1 MLLRSNNSFRIPTVI
16 SGVVMSMLF
25 TVAFYGCSKAKTHL
39 SKTHQTE
46 PQIEYSQLI
55 KTWDVIGEQI
65 PPVIFSPELEALPPK
80 NALVWAGTVSHH
92 LLADE
97 PIDKWFY
104 EITRRRKVETFFVI
118 CPSHYGLST
127 EEWSLDNCCWQTAN
141 GMVYTNEEAEA
152 AIAETL
158 GVRYDPQ
165 VFPPEHGVNALIPY
179 ISKYFPK
186 AKVCVIAVF
195 GEPPLNQ
202 KNAQKLA
209 DALFPFFS
217 DAGKKKNFLLI
228 STDFAHHGDYEGTAY
243 KDTRSREFFNNP
255 SDSTWVFCGCDNRP
269 GIYVLSRFLSP
280 KTKNAVLYHTNS
292 FELSGQD
299 GNDITSYF
307 FSLFYN

>member
-1 MLLRSNNSFRIPTVI
+1 MLLRSDNSFRLPIVI
-16 SGVVMSMLF
+16 SGLIFCLLF
-25 TVAFYGCSKAKTHL
+25 TVVFSGCSK
-39 SKTHQTE
+39 SKTQDSQG
-46 PQIEYSQLI
+46 QII
-55 KTWDVIGEQI
+55 KTWDLLGEKI
-65 PPVIFSPELEALPPK
+65 PPIIFSPRLEELPPEK
-80 NALVWAGTVSHH
+80 SLVWAGTVSHH
-92 LLADE
+92 LLADQ
-97 PIDKWFY
+97 PIDNWFR
-104 EITRRRKVETFFVI
+104 EIARRRKVETFFVI

-127 EEWSLDNCCWQTAN
+127 EEWSLDNCRWQTAN
-141 GMVYTNEEAEA
+141 GMVYTNEAAEE
-152 AIAETL
+152 AIAKALE
-158 GVRYDPQ
+158 VRYDPQ

-209 DALFPFFS
+209 DAMAPYFT
-217 DAGKKKNFLLI
+217 DAEKKKNFLLI
-228 STDFAHHGDYEGTAY
+228 STDFAHHGDYEGTVF
-243 KDTRSREFFNNP
+243 KDNRSREFFKNP

-307 FSLFYN
+307 FSLFYD